1 MECAVQEE
9 KNERVRENTIR
20 RKFQPISDFPNA
32 GVMYERLLIKLD
44 VPSMRLVSLPIS
56 FVRIELIFR
65 IIHTCE
71 KPTRD
76 ENLETASVRPSDRL
90 LANTQN
96 FSQKKLK
103 ISHLTFIYFRF
114 PLIHKFIVAVVSFT
128 LALPRHTTRT
138 SHPHESENLCA
149 VCRDL
154 PRLCR
159 KWKRKFWIENERRH
173 MHIHDAD
180 TKFSMTRHWKFIDYQ
195 ALLHYISRLLFSRS
209 YYMCVVR
216 HQQSSI
222 FSASFS
228 WFSTRRDR
236 QLEIWIAQELKKM
249 VQKLEF
255 QNPKSYQICMQG
267 FFVSLDEIFVDS
279 RIFFASVATTLDM
292 CRSYMCFRLE
302 STQNIRN
309 FPVTRWRCLRVS
321 HIQDSS

>member
-32 GVMYERLLIKLD
+32 GVMYERLILKLN

-65 IIHTCE
+65 IIHICE

-90 LANTQN
+90 LANTQKF
-96 FSQKKLK
+96 FSKKKLK

-114 PLIHKFIVAVVSFT
+114 PPIHKFIVAVVSFT

-159 KWKRKFWIENERRH
+159 K
-173 MHIHDAD
+173 
-180 TKFSMTRHWKFIDYQ
+180 
-195 ALLHYISRLLFSRS
+195 
-209 YYMCVVR
+209 
-216 HQQSSI
+216 
-222 FSASFS
+222 
-228 WFSTRRDR
+228 
-236 QLEIWIAQELKKM
+236 
-249 VQKLEF
+249 
-255 QNPKSYQICMQG
+255 
-267 FFVSLDEIFVDS
+267 
-279 RIFFASVATTLDM
+279 
-292 CRSYMCFRLE
+292 
-302 STQNIRN
+302 
-309 FPVTRWRCLRVS
+309 
-321 HIQDSS
+321 